1 MPLPKDAT
9 EREKILRERDEAARY
24 IEDSV
29 GFSPQEIQDYQD
41 ELTRNYAGKYKAPFR
56 INLVG
61 ES

>member
-41 ELTRNYAGKYKAPFR
+41 ELREIMRVNTRHLLG
-56 INLVG
+56 LTW
-61 ES
+61 